1 MGVDCWPLNG
11 HFANCR
17 RKNKFTK
24 PTHKTNHH
32 GHLHRNPLL
41 SRPRIHIPPWAK
53 GKSST
58 QKCLKK
64 GICDLFLKGN
74 PILLLVT
81 QLFFWVKSE
90 LPLHS
95 KLLGSMYGIFTYIYH
110 KKINHSCRFSY
121 TNHPMDPMG
130 SRYTLSG

>member
-1 MGVDCWPLNG
+1 MVTLRIAVEKISSQNP
-11 HFANCR
+11 R
-17 RKNKFTK
+17 TK
-24 PTHKTNHH
+24 PTIMAISTKIHYSPGHGYISHPGQKENHR
-32 GHLHRNPLL
+32 L
-41 SRPRIHIPPWAK
+41 
-53 GKSST
+53 KSAF
-58 QKCLKK
+58 KK

-81 QLFFWVKSE
+81 QLFFWVKSQ

-110 KKINHSCRFSY
+110 KKINHSCGFSY

-130 SRYTLSG
+130 SRYTLSR